1 MKDWH
6 VLYKTWTW
14 SFWDLRILF
23 QWIWEVG
30 DGNPWLSVNQ
40 TRHHSGRIWIPMPL
54 GHFYCRRQGPLVAYC
69 RLRDRYQ
76 LLVCRY
82 DTEVTHTFR
91 QRIDEKRTQQ
101 TKMQIYALFCT
112 SHGMCPGRIG
122 ILRENKTLSKSD
134 SKFHEKGQINKGTCV
149 NSNKK

>member
-1 MKDWH
+1 M
-6 VLYKTWTW
+6 
-14 SFWDLRILF
+14 DLELLGSSHPVPMDLGSRRWQSMAFRELNSPS
-23 QWIWEVG
+23 QWAHL
-30 DGNPWLSVNQ
+30 NPNAIGAFLLPPARSA
-40 TRHHSGRIWIPMPL
+40 GRN
-54 GHFYCRRQGPLVAYC
+54 C